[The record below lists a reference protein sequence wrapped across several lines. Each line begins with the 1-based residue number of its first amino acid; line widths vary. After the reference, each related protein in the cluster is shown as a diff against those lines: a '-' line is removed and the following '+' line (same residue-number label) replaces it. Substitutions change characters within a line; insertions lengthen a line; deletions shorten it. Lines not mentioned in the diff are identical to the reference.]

1 MSHLTRLLATTLITA
16 SLITLYGPSAEANVS
31 TDSYR
36 PCKPSQ
42 GIDLLLMMDESG
54 SLNGPNGADPNG
66 IQRTQALKL
75 IRDYLSLEPEIR
87 VALVGFDTE
96 AKLHMPNFAQA
107 SNRHPSDQI
116 IEESIGEQG
125 DTNYAVALDA
135 ALNAFENITS
145 GTNRENRCRVLV
157 FFTDGIYDPVD
168 GTATAG
174 DEEDKARTLRSET
187 CSPDDRSSYKNK
199 FLDLGIQTYAVLL
212 GDSFQT
218 GIQSA
223 DEHAKLMATVSMQV
237 IRAITGHGSSP
248 LVADVAQ
255 DPLCSQWSDKQ
266 TGEIITVASIDDFAN
281 KLLEVV
287 KTSTQLL
294 KWPDCDSENDGR
306 TIRSEHL
313 PAGAYINEI
322 WISASNGTIDSY
334 EILDQDGGSISLPG
348 QPEVRSTRIQFDH
361 RHLKELE
368 AGWTLQLTVSSSPGE
383 TTTLSCL
390 AGRVSTPLQLDGRV
404 FDETGRSVDTLL
416 DNRGY
421 WLRVDLGSYPCPIKA
436 DSFTLKS
443 VSAPSSP
450 ELSNEACSRGKRTV
464 VFDYLPSPNID
475 TSESVQ
481 NFEGFLEPEFATNL
495 FPATEVKFPAHVHV
509 GFEVLVTSD
518 NAPRLDCDGP
528 STITNVSG
536 SFPGQIVARED
547 CTVIPPLEGTATVDV
562 SWSSA
567 TVPGLEWSPIP
578 SAMPTL
584 QPGDDPFIF
593 NLESEQLPKDS
604 RPSID
609 GTVRVTVG
617 WQPPGG
623 STQPPVDESVRV
635 NIERLDATHT
645 GGDSLLS
652 CTDSHVTVAKTAV
665 KVPQQPI
672 KGAAGCVL
680 EPPRWGSVT
689 VATTWEGPPDAPGPI
704 DWQFDQSP
712 GDSGTL
718 SSNGQELTLDAD
730 EAAVSLDFATT
741 DELENRRWDLTG
753 TIRLVATWDSLI
765 GGSLQAGDVT
775 LPATLDFDA
784 HDNLICPG
792 SRQVSIANAD
802 IEVPRDT
809 AVKATSGCELRPPR
823 WGSITV
829 ATTWE
834 GPPDAPGPIDWQF
847 DQSPGDS
854 GTLSSNG
861 QELTLD
867 ADEAAVS
874 LDFATTDEL
883 ENRRWDLTGTI
894 RLVATWDPDS
904 GGDPTS
910 TEVTLSVPLDLK
922 GRSNSALAFWLTV
935 LFTVIAV
942 VVTYGGLYAILVYAN
957 QLPSRHNFFSSTWET
972 TLERSPN
979 GRLQIPKGESYQPT
993 VEDLSLI
1000 AGDDKHNRWLRAGD
1014 LKIKASHA
1022 RFWNLNGL
1030 LAGGWGQLSHV
1041 GRITQATPA
1050 GRYPGTTRILFDR
1063 LVVVAIETGMDPE
1076 NPKAAVHFL
1085 VPNLGPSSGVDGISA
1100 LTNNAPKIIN
1110 DLTDRYDHFVREHQD
1125 GDHEDNDYSPSSGP
1139 PPPPQADK
1147 PPSSGPPPPP
1157 QADKPPSSGP
1167 PPPPPTH

>member
-416 DNRGY
+416 DNRDY

-450 ELSNEACSRGKRTV
+450 ELSNEACSRGKQTV

-481 NFEGFLEPEFATNL
+481 DFEGFLEPEFATNL

-593 NLESEQLPKDS
+593 DLESEQLPKDS

-689 VATTWEGPPDAPGPI
+689 VATTWEGPPDAPGP
-704 DWQFDQSP
+704 
-712 GDSGTL
+712 
-718 SSNGQELTLDAD
+718 
-730 EAAVSLDFATT
+730 
-741 DELENRRWDLTG
+741 
-753 TIRLVATWDSLI
+753 
-765 GGSLQAGDVT
+765 
-775 LPATLDFDA
+775 
-784 HDNLICPG
+784 
-792 SRQVSIANAD
+792 
-802 IEVPRDT
+802 
-809 AVKATSGCELRPPR
+809 
-823 WGSITV
+823 
-829 ATTWE
+829 
-834 GPPDAPGPIDWQF
+834 
-847 DQSPGDS
+847 
-854 GTLSSNG
+854 
-861 QELTLD
+861 
-867 ADEAAVS
+867 
-874 LDFATTDEL
+874 
-883 ENRRWDLTGTI
+883 
-894 RLVATWDPDS
+894 
-904 GGDPTS
+904 
-910 TEVTLSVPLDLK
+910 
-922 GRSNSALAFWLTV
+922 
-935 LFTVIAV
+935 
-942 VVTYGGLYAILVYAN
+942 
-957 QLPSRHNFFSSTWET
+957 
-972 TLERSPN
+972 
-979 GRLQIPKGESYQPT
+979 
-993 VEDLSLI
+993 
-1000 AGDDKHNRWLRAGD
+1000 
-1014 LKIKASHA
+1014 
-1022 RFWNLNGL
+1022 
-1030 LAGGWGQLSHV
+1030 
-1041 GRITQATPA
+1041 
-1050 GRYPGTTRILFDR
+1050 
-1063 LVVVAIETGMDPE
+1063 
-1076 NPKAAVHFL
+1076 
-1085 VPNLGPSSGVDGISA
+1085 
-1100 LTNNAPKIIN
+1100 
-1110 DLTDRYDHFVREHQD
+1110 
-1125 GDHEDNDYSPSSGP
+1125 
-1139 PPPPQADK
+1139 
-1147 PPSSGPPPPP
+1147 
-1157 QADKPPSSGP
+1157 
-1167 PPPPPTH
+1167 